1 MANITLASIKT
12 RLVARN
18 FLDST
23 YTDDIFLE
31 DCHYIAQDIWSS
43 IQYERKWTYNWDI
56 WLADTVA
63 FQDEYTRPPV
73 TSTTVWADY
82 LDSVSVAFSSDTYDE
97 TGSLIYVPCRVATTE
112 EQKDWIRL
120 LEEQSQEDPIY
131 FYSDGSIFVAPD
143 IRSTEAWTN
152 RLRLTGVR
160 SLASGWWTTATTE
173 TSIKLPIFMFDVLF
187 YGLKWKSSEFKW
199 RDAQVINNDY
209 VFYRNELNRAIKK
222 MNLESSETMVKRI
235 ETDDIILS

>member
-18 FLDST
+18 YLDST

-31 DCHYIAQDIWSS
+31 DCHYVAQDIWSS
-43 IQYERKWTYNWDI
+43 IQYERKWTYSWDI
-56 WLADTVA
+56 WLTDTVA
-63 FQDEYTRPPV
+63 LQDEYTRPPV
-73 TSTTVWADY
+73 TSTTVGADY

-97 TGSLIYVPCRVATTE
+97 TGSLIYVPCRVATAE

-131 FYSDGSIFVAPD
+131 FYSDGSIFIAPD
-143 IRSTEAWTN
+143 IRSTESWTN

-173 TSIKLPIFMFDVLF
+173 TSIKLPVFMFDVLF
-187 YGLKWKSSEFKW
+187 YGLKWKSSEFKN
-199 RDAQVINNDY
+199 RDTQAINNDY

-222 MNLESSETMVKRI
+222 MNLESSEIMVKRV